1 AHRHILLTPVT
12 EQDFLEHLHELDHK
26 INFSLEQSMVD
37 YRSFDDV
44 NALLKKLKI
53 KAVTKIREYLLQKTY
68 ALRKPLTNYQI
79 PQNQML
85 KFRFYNEFLLAHDR
99 EIATE
104 IRSEYV
110 NTMSKVY
117 YSYFK
122 AYCSKLT
129 KLQLDNSSEKDVLL
143 GKRLDDQS
151 GTGATNSVMGAMGLS
166 TSSTHTN
173 LTSGSGGLTA
183 TGAGSRLGLFGLGDR
198 AVRVLG
204 QSSLESAII
213 LPHVATKAEV
223 KYPIEVLFR
232 SIHFAL
238 LDAACREY
246 YFLSDFFL
254 LSAGPGETSTDGGSN
269 QSRAQSGAALHNLFH
284 LVLGRTMSWIQ
295 KHTETQLIPSAVHD
309 ALGLLICLQ
318 LLHAMLRRAKER
330 NVPVLHKFW
339 ADSTEALWV
348 RVTDRLD
355 AHIAS
360 LQNDFDTTSFV
371 NGVRGLTT
379 GTGVTSGGGSLPARA
394 YALIRPHP
402 IARRYAEL
410 GASLHSIG
418 HAFPGTPLFHDS
430 DTPSNKSKVSRFGA
444 FDRTSTD
451 VPRSGSE
458 PDFTISF
465 HGLCS
470 SPRSPSSVSSLTVEP
485 SPALDARIL
494 SRLAQLQHQFETV
507 LNRLANSFPRQRLR
521 CVFLINNYDLVISVL
536 SERGAADAPE
546 VVRCRELASQHT
558 ATFIDEALAPYFGSL
573 ISFVRDVESRHNRSG
588 APGASSTSGWD
599 SADGRPGSNRTEEA
613 RVTRIVKGF
622 NIDWK
627 NSIEK
632 IHGEIMT
639 EFANFTLGTQI
650 FQALLAQLVQHYH
663 RFQQVMGQSPYKNM
677 PVRNQLVNIHHIM
690 NEIKKCKTTF

>member
-1 AHRHILLTPVT
+1 PLKCKHQEKEINWLFDLFSSLVT
-12 EQDFLEHLHELDHK
+12 LFHAFHYGPFIRFQ
-26 INFSLEQSMVD
+26 
-37 YRSFDDV
+37 
-44 NALLKKLKI
+44 
-53 KAVTKIREYLLQKTY
+53 AVTKIREYLLQKIY
-68 ALRKPLTNYQI
+68 SLRKPLTNYQI

-104 IRSEYV
+104 VRSEYV

-129 KLQLDNSSEKDVLL
+129 KLQLDTSSEKDVLL
-143 GKRLDDQS
+143 AKRLDDQCGS
-151 GTGATNSVMGAMGLS
+151 SAATSMMGAMGLS
-166 TSSTHTN
+166 TSSSSHTS
-173 LTSGSGGLTA
+173 LAASSGGLT
-183 TGAGSRLGLFGLGDR
+183 TGVGSRLGLFGLGDR

-204 QSSLESAII
+204 QSNVESSII

-254 LSAGPGETSTDGGSN
+254 LSAGSGEVSTDGHN
-269 QSRAQSGAALHNLFH
+269 QSRAQSGAALHSLFH
-284 LVLGRTMSWIQ
+284 LVLGRTLSWIQ

-339 ADSTEALWV
+339 TDSTEALWV

-360 LQNDFDTTSFV
+360 LQNDFDVSSFV

-410 GASLHSIG
+410 AASLHSIG
-418 HAFPGTPLFHDS
+418 HAFPGTPS
-430 DTPSNKSKVSRFGA
+430 VSRLGYA
-444 FDRTSTD
+444 IHEDQSWW
-451 VPRSGSE
+451 
-458 PDFTISF
+458 
-465 HGLCS
+465 
-470 SPRSPSSVSSLTVEP
+470 
-485 SPALDARIL
+485 
-494 SRLAQLQHQFETV
+494 FEIWAV
-507 LNRLANSFPRQRLR
+507 
-521 CVFLINNYDLVISVL
+521 
-536 SERGAADAPE
+536 
-546 VVRCRELASQHT
+546 
-558 ATFIDEALAPYFGSL
+558 
-573 ISFVRDVESRHNRSG
+573 
-588 APGASSTSGWD
+588 
-599 SADGRPGSNRTEEA
+599 
-613 RVTRIVKGF
+613 
-622 NIDWK
+622 
-627 NSIEK
+627 
-632 IHGEIMT
+632 
-639 EFANFTLGTQI
+639 
-650 FQALLAQLVQHYH
+650 
-663 RFQQVMGQSPYKNM
+663 
-677 PVRNQLVNIHHIM
+677 
-690 NEIKKCKTTF
+690 